1 MGLEI
6 AARRRLLSG
15 NAAIARGA
23 YEAGVAFAAGYPGTP
38 STEIL
43 ENIASYPEIDCHW
56 AANEKV
62 AFDEAMGVAIAGK
75 RALVAM
81 KHVGL
86 NVAADSF
93 MVFPYSGTV
102 GGFVV
107 ITADDPGM
115 HSSQNEQDNRY
126 FAKFAKVP
134 LLEPADAREAKDFV
148 IAAFE
153 LSEAFQTPVLL
164 RTTMRLAH
172 TKCVVELGERKEP
185 PPREFNRVIPDWV
198 VPVFSRRLRP
208 RLDARLLRLAEF
220 AEDFPYH
227 REEAGD
233 GEIGVLASGVA
244 YHYAREVLPGA
255 GFLKLAMTYPLP
267 RRKVLEFCRRYRT
280 VYVVEETEPFLE
292 EQVRLIGVTNIV
304 GKDRLPA
311 SGELSPEAV
320 EMAVR
325 GTAPPADL
333 SGEIAIP
340 PRPPM
345 LCAGC
350 PHRGVFYA
358 LNRLK
363 LLVAGDIGCYTLG
376 CLPPLSALHTTF
388 CMGASIGNALGF
400 GKAGIRD
407 AVAVIGDS
415 TFIHAGIPALID
427 VVYNKGTTTVVILD
441 NRTTGMTG
449 HQHHPGTGRTLRG
462 EPTHRLD
469 LQGLVRAVGVEF
481 VLEVDPYDLKATR
494 QAIKEAVEHPGPA
507 VVITNRP
514 CVLIPEEKAK
524 VRQPYRV
531 LAENCNGCG
540 ICYRLGCPAVLQ
552 GPVADIDRFSC
563 TGCSLCQQVC
573 PHRAIVLPEE
583 EAKK

>member
-1 MGLEI
+1 MGLEV

-43 ENIASYPEIDCHW
+43 ENIASYPEIDCQW

-134 LLEPADAREAKDFV
+134 LLEPADAQEAKDFV
-148 IAAFE
+148 VAAFE

-164 RTTMRLAH
+164 RTTMRLSH
-172 TKCVVELGERKEP
+172 TKCVVEVGERKEP

-208 RLDARLLRLAEF
+208 RLDARLERLAEF
-220 AEDFPYH
+220 AESFPCH
-227 REEAGD
+227 REEPGD
-233 GEIGVLASGVA
+233 GEIGVLTSGVS
-244 YHYAREVLPGA
+244 YHYAREALPGA

-267 RRKVLEFCRRYRT
+267 RRKVLDFCRRYRT

-292 EQVRLIGVTNIV
+292 EQVRLLGVTNVV
-304 GKDRLPA
+304 GKDRFP
-311 SGELSPEAV
+311 STGELSPEAV
-320 EMAVR
+320 EKAVR
-325 GTAPPADL
+325 GTAPPGEL

-376 CLPPLSALHTTF
+376 CLPPLSAVHTTF
-388 CMGASIGNALGF
+388 CMGAGIGNALGF
-400 GKAGIRD
+400 GKAGIRE

-427 VVYNKGTTTVVILD
+427 VVYNQGSTTVVILD

-449 HQHHPGTGRTLRG
+449 HQQHPGTGRTLRG

-469 LQGLVRAVGVEF
+469 LLGLVRAVGVEF
-481 VLEVDPYDLKATR
+481 VREVDPYDLKATR

-507 VVITNRP
+507 VVITSRP
-514 CVLIPEEKAK
+514 CVLIPEEKVK

-531 LAENCNGCG
+531 LDEKCNGCG

-552 GPVADIDRFSC
+552 GQVAVIDRFSC
-563 TGCSLCQQVC
+563 TGCSLCEQVC
-573 PHRAIVLPEE
+573 PHQAIVPAEE
-583 EAKK
+583 ESKT